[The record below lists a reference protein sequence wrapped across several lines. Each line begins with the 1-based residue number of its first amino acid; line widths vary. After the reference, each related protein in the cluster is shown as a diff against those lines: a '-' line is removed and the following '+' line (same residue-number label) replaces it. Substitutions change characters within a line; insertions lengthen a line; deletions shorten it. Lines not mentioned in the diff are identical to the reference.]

1 MYNIKQFAE
10 LHSPAFVF
18 WERTWFTAE
27 ISLAQQICAD
37 SAGPTIILSCFLA
50 NWLLQGS
57 NSKTWKRNVLNNPPL
72 LVPPSSV
79 CPQIC
84 HSCTRGH
91 GSAQLPH
98 LQAVDILHARASGGR
113 DFVII
118 LSNSQG
124 ADFSAKYCSSDMSC
138 HVSVMFHFADLIGTA
153 KVTNALL
160 AQFCTSCCFFN
171 CCSPTV
177 CSLRWTKK
185 HGQKAARFL
194 GLPWWALP
202 FSASEGRV
210 LS

>member
-27 ISLAQQICAD
+27 ISLAQQSCAD

-50 NWLLQGS
+50 NWLLQGT
-57 NSKTWKRNVLNNPPL
+57 NSKTWKRNVLNNPPF

-79 CPQIC
+79 CWQIC

-91 GSAQLPH
+91 GSAQLPC
-98 LQAVDILHARASGGR
+98 LWAVDILHAWASG
-113 DFVII
+113 VLI
-118 LSNSQG
+118 LLLCSQTPKLLTFQLSMV
-124 ADFSAKYCSSDMSC
+124 AQTLL
-138 HVSVMFHFADLIGTA
+138 SVMFHFTDLIGTA
-153 KVTNALL
+153 NVTNALL

-171 CCSPTV
+171 CCSHVV
-177 CSLRWTKK
+177 CSLRWTKRNV
-185 HGQKAARFL
+185 QKAVRFL
-194 GLPWWALP
+194 GLPQLALP
-202 FSASEGRV
+202 FTPSGGRV